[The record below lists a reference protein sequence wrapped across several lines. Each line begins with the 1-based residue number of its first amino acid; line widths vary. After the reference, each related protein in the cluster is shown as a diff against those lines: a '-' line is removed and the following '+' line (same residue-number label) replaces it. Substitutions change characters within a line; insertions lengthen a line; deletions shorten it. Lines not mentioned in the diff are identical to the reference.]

1 MLTWLQVGLS
11 LWLVLESMR
20 NLVSRNAVCLFHQ
33 LITCS
38 TSQKIDGEL
47 YHLFAIGKYKQE

>member
-1 MLTWLQVGLS
+1 MGLS
-11 LWLVLESMR
+11 LWLFLELMW
-20 NLVSRNAVCLFHQ
+20 NLVSRNSVCLFHQ